1 MKRDGIIGSCRA
13 RKADKA
19 MGRVERRAVTS
30 VAVAV
35 GMALATVALAEP
47 AKPQRIVS
55 INLCTDQL
63 LLDLVAR
70 DRIQA
75 VSHLA
80 ADRNVSAAHAAAR
93 GLPTTRGEAEIVL
106 GFDPDLVLAGTF
118 STPAT
123 VALLERIGRRVVK
136 VGLASDLDGV
146 RQSVRE
152 VAMAVSEVER
162 GEAVIAAFD
171 QRMAA
176 VAAKSTTTA
185 SGSTAA
191 EAAANPS
198 ALTYQ
203 VNGLASGSG
212 SLMDAALGAAGFRN
226 HARTLGL
233 GAGGSLPLEALL
245 VMPPDLLVLSGPVDE
260 YRTVVADN
268 LRHPA
273 LAALRSKTPS
283 LVLPWRTWLCGT
295 PHIAGAIEQLAEAR
309 RSLPAHAGGGAR

>member
-1 MKRDGIIGSCRA
+1 MDRLT
-13 RKADKA
+13 
-19 MGRVERRAVTS
+19 RRAICIVACFVATAA
-30 VAVAV
+30 AVAS
-35 GMALATVALAEP
+35 ASAQAP
-47 AKPQRIVS
+47 PKPQRIVS

-63 LLDLVAR
+63 LLDLVSR
-70 DRIQA
+70 ERIQA
-75 VSHLA
+75 LSHLA
-80 ADRNVSAAHAAAR
+80 ADPNVSAAHAAAR
-93 GLPTTRGEAEIVL
+93 GLPTTRGEAEAVL

-136 VGLASDLDGV
+136 VGVASDLDGV
-146 RQSVRE
+146 RSSVRQ
-152 VAMAVSEVER
+152 VAEAVGEPER
-162 GEAVIAAFD
+162 GEAVVATFDRRIAA
-171 QRMAA
+171 A
-176 VAAKSTTTA
+176 AAKASAPGGAQTA
-185 SGSTAA
+185 DGLRGGGRPA
-191 EAAANPS
+191 

-212 SLMDAALGAAGFRN
+212 SLMDAALAAAGLRN
-226 HARTLGL
+226 HARTVGL

-273 LAALRSKTPS
+273 LAALRRATPS

-295 PHIAGAIEQLAEAR
+295 PNIAGAIEQLAEAR
-309 RSLPAHAGGGAR
+309 AALPSPGSRTR

>member
-1 MKRDGIIGSCRA
+1 M
-13 RKADKA
+13 
-19 MGRVERRAVTS
+19 ERLTRIAICIVACS
-30 VAVAV
+30 VATAAAVAS
-35 GMALATVALAEP
+35 ASAQPP

-63 LLDLVAR
+63 LLDLVSR

-80 ADRNVSAAHAAAR
+80 ADRNVSAAHDAAR
-93 GLPTTRGEAEIVL
+93 GLPTTRGEAETVL
-106 GFDPDLVLAGTF
+106 GFDPDLVLAGSF

-136 VGLASDLDGV
+136 VGLASDLEGIRSSV
-146 RQSVRE
+146 RQ
-152 VAMAVSEVER
+152 VAEAVGELER
-162 GEAVIAAFD
+162 GDAVIAAFD
-171 QRMAA
+171 RRITAA
-176 VAAKSTTTA
+176 AAKA
-185 SGSTAA
+185 SPPMGPRSHGGLRSGGQPA
-191 EAAANPS
+191 

-212 SLMDAALGAAGFRN
+212 SLMDSALTAAGFRN
-226 HARTLGL
+226 HARALGL

-245 VMPPDLLVLSGPVDE
+245 AVPPDLLVLSGPVDE

-273 LAALRSKTPS
+273 LAALRRATPS

-309 RSLPAHAGGGAR
+309 AALPAAGSGTR